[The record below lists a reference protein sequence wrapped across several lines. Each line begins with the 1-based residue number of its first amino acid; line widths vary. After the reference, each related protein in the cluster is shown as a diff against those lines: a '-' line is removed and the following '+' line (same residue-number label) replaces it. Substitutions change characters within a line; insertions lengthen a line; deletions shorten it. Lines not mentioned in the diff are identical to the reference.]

1 MSVALAMSQVP
12 EERTG
17 GSSFCSGQ
25 PQEQLARAG
34 RRDHAWKRLRPG
46 AGLWGPSDESSEET
60 ENQKACG
67 SREQEAGREGRVI
80 SQGPG
85 PASQLPMKMTSY

>member
-1 MSVALAMSQVP
+1 MSVTLTTCQVP

-17 GSSFCSGQ
+17 GSGFCSGQ

-34 RRDHAWKRLRPG
+34 RRGAWKRLRPG
-46 AGLWGPSDESSEET
+46 AGLWGPSGQSSEET

-67 SREQEAGREGRVI
+67 SREQEEKAG
-80 SQGPG
+80 S
-85 PASQLPMKMTSY
+85 